1 MNPKRNDPCPC
12 GSGLKYKKCCLAK
25 GDDAPGDPDH
35 VLKARADAF
44 KAMSQQEWRE
54 AIDLF
59 KSILDSVSDP
69 AEIYQAIGGCY
80 EGLEEYLMAAEFYEK
95 AIKISGSSR
104 LPDLYYQLGV
114 ARGCGQRIAKA
125 IDAFNQSMELTQDSA
140 RKHHTQGILR
150 MLGEIQE
157 GKSDPNV
164 FFVQVQLQRAFSE
177 MEEEKYSEAAAR
189 LERLSSIDPEN
200 PAIFYNLGVVYTF
213 LKEEEAALGSFQR
226 SVDLFPQY
234 YQAWYN
240 MGQICLIKK
249 QDFSRAMSCF
259 DRVVAIRPDYVGGH
273 HQRGMTL
280 ELLGDKP
287 AALESWHK
295 TLQIDPENK
304 AAKEA
309 VQRLS

>member
-12 GSGLKYKKCCLAK
+12 GSGLKYKKCCLPK
-25 GDDAPGDPDH
+25 GAEDSGDPDH
-35 VLKARADAF
+35 VLKARANAF
-44 KAMSQQEWRE
+44 KAMSQQEWLE

-59 KSILDSVSDP
+59 KSIIDSFSDP

-95 AIKISGSSR
+95 AIKISGASR
-104 LPDLYYQLGV
+104 LPNLYYQLGV

-150 MLGEIQE
+150 ILGEIQE

-164 FFVQVQLQRAFSE
+164 FFVQVQLQRAFTE
-177 MEEEKYSEAAAR
+177 MEDEKYAEAAGR
-189 LERLSSIDPEN
+189 LERLAAMDPDN
-200 PAIFYNLGVVYTF
+200 PAIFYNLGVVYAF
-213 LKEEEAALGSFQR
+213 LKDEETAVENFQR

-240 MGQICLIKK
+240 MGQICLIKM
-249 QDFSRAMSCF
+249 QDYSRAMNCF
-259 DRVVAIRPDYVGGH
+259 DRVVAIRPDYPGGH
-273 HQRGMTL
+273 HQRGVTL
-280 ELLGDKP
+280 ELLGDKS
-287 AALESWHK
+287 AALESWRK

-304 AAKEA
+304 SAKEA
-309 VQRLS
+309 VERLS